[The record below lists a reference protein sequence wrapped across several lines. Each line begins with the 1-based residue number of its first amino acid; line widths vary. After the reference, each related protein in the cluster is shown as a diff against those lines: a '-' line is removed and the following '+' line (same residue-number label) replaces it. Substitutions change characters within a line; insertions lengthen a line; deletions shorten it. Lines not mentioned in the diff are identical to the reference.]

1 MTGCESWCGSKKHRS
16 KFIRRFNNPLR
27 PYRQSSHNL
36 FVEHSNKNLNQLRR
50 KVAKITMTI
59 VIDVRLALGGM
70 HDDAKKT

>member
-1 MTGCESWCGSKKHRS
+1 MDLKNTGVNLFVDSTT
-16 KFIRRFNNPLR
+16 PALR